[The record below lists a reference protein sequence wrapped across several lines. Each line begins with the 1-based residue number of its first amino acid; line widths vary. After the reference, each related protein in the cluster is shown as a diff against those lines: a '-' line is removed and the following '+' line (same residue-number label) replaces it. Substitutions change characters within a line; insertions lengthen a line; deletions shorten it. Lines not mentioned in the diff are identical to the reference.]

1 MCCFT
6 PQHPS
11 LALCFPTTPTHPTS
25 QGPRLHPLWLL
36 SALPASPIHFL
47 GASLPGP
54 LVSSCSPGHSA
65 AHVPSDRT
73 LQPPSQPFPSVM
85 STSVNATATYHLP
98 KPKQGCHTWLALPC
112 RAHLPS
118 GPSKSCECCVHV
130 SSDLSHCHPLPAGP
144 LQEPPPYWP
153 PCFYHPL
160 GPAGL
165 SGDQVK
171 CPPALGPL
179 HMCLLHLEQV
189 YPQSSLPTDILLVS
203 ALMPFL

>member
-6 PQHPS
+6 PDTLPS
-11 LALCFPTTPTHPTS
+11 LSASPLPPPTPLLRAH
-25 QGPRLHPLWLL
+25 GCAPLWLL

-85 STSVNATATYHLP
+85 STSVNATTTYHLH
-98 KPKQGCHTWLALPC
+98 KPKQVCHTWLAPPR

-118 GPSKSCECCVHV
+118 GPSKSCKCCVHV
-130 SSDLSHCHPLPAGP
+130 SLDLSHCHPLPAGP

-160 GPAGL
+160 GPAACLGTRSSVLLPRGL
-165 SGDQVK
+165 CTCACSTWNKFTHSQV
-171 CPPALGPL
+171 CPLTFFWCQP
-179 HMCLLHLEQV
+179 
-189 YPQSSLPTDILLVS
+189 
-203 ALMPFL
+203 